1 MKLPRGMSGDQE
13 RGWFL
18 SVHRTPRTWGPRVSV
33 ASATSVCSR
42 LLLILFFSV
51 SPWLLRNKI
60 CDCWKQRTWR
70 TPRRRRKNRPQLPSF
85 FPHQT
90 GPPVQMLRGEYL
102 FLIAAPSRCGTC
114 FQLNATLVLSF
125 PLSGIYLDRGADPV
139 VRSRPPARHFSISE
153 PPACTAIA
161 GREVPAQVALSSSL
175 SST

>member
-90 GPPVQMLRGEYL
+90 GPPVQMLCGEYFFGCGYAAGQL
-102 FLIAAPSRCGTC
+102 FLCFTPVLSSVFARPSPLPPKPAGDSRSTASRSALPCSRAAP
-114 FQLNATLVLSF
+114 
-125 PLSGIYLDRGADPV
+125 
-139 VRSRPPARHFSISE
+139 
-153 PPACTAIA
+153 
-161 GREVPAQVALSSSL
+161 VPA
-175 SST
+175 